1 MVAAFP
7 EVRMRSSALTED
19 QILRLG
25 AALSSLIFLVS
36 AELAADLAR
45 GHMDAIGTICGAS
58 DAPHCHWCFGAA
70 SLVLAGLAAMAYAA
84 RPLADFRK
92 SGLFQIK

>member
-7 EVRMRSSALTED
+7 EVHMRSSALTED

-36 AELAADLAR
+36 AELAGDLAG
-45 GHMDAIGTICGAS
+45 GHMDAIGTICGAAN
-58 DAPHCHWCFGAA
+58 APHCLWCFGAA
-70 SLVLAGLAAMAYAA
+70 GLVLAGLAAFAVAIRPAPVPA
-84 RPLADFRK
+84 RRRRTRV
-92 SGLFQIK
+92 